1 MYQWRQIA
9 NEEGIMKK
17 LTLGRSPLETGE
29 IGLGCMRMNGLDLK
43 EAEGVIKNALDL
55 GVDLFDHADIYGK
68 GKSEEIFGKAV
79 DLKSSIRDK
88 MILQS
93 KCGIREGYF
102 DFSKKHIISS
112 VEKSLKRLG
121 AENLDVLLL
130 HRPDALMEAEEVA
143 EAFTEL
149 KESGKVKYFGVSNQH
164 SQQIELLQSAYDEDL
179 IINQLQLSLMH
190 TPMLEHGFNVN
201 MKNDA
206 AVNRDGGLY
215 EYSQLKNMTI
225 QAWSPFQHG
234 MIEGA
239 FIGNKEFPVINAKLD
254 EIAEKKNV
262 TSGAVAIAWLLRM
275 PAEIQPIVG
284 TMKQKRLQDIV
295 EASNI
300 ELTRKEWYA
309 LYRAAGN
316 KLP

>member
-1 MYQWRQIA
+1 
-9 NEEGIMKK
+9 MKK
-17 LTLGRSPLETGE
+17 IKLGTSPLYTGE
-29 IGLGCMRMNGLDLK
+29 IGLGCMRMNDLDLN
-43 EAEGVIKNALDL
+43 EAEGVVKNALNL

-112 VEKSLKRLG
+112 VEESLKRLG
-121 AENLDVLLL
+121 SENLDVLLL
-130 HRPDALMEAEEVA
+130 HRPDALMEPEEVA
-143 EAFTEL
+143 AAFTEL
-149 KESGKVKYFGVSNQH
+149 KKSGKVKYFGVSNQH
-164 SQQIELLQSAYDEDL
+164 PQQIELLQSVYDEDL

-190 TPMLEHGFNVN
+190 TPMLDHGFNVN

-206 AVNRDGGLY
+206 AINRDGGVY
-215 EYSQLKNMTI
+215 EYSRMKNMTI

-239 FIGNKEFPVINAKLD
+239 FIGNKNFPEVNAKLD

-262 TSGAVAIAWLLRM
+262 TSGAAAIAWLLKL
-275 PAEIQPIVG
+275 PAGIQPVVG
-284 TMKQKRLQDIV
+284 TMKQKRLQDIA

-300 ELTRKEWYA
+300 EITRAEWYE